1 MISKKRSLLSLAIA
15 SAFTLTACGGSNSP
29 SDPRLS
35 VPVEEE
41 PTDQE
46 LFCTTES
53 TVFAVT
59 EFVPVDGATDVQLN
73 ASARVTFN
81 ANIDPDSIDGNLL
94 LTQDGNTVLVE
105 ASASEKSVVID
116 PVDNLA
122 AGTDFVITAT
132 EGLRADCSEY
142 ETEKYLGAETSAAFT
157 SAGEDD
163 LDTTPPQVTAT
174 SPEDGEILSAT
185 DSNILVEFDE
195 AIDTD
200 SVTDS
205 SFVVTELDE
214 DGSTI
219 GTVEGVINAV
229 GNSIE
234 FDPTEELNGQSYYT
248 VTVSTDVTDLA
259 GNGLE
264 TATTFTFRTGGL
276 VVLLNDD
283 LVSQIPVLGDTLNTL
298 GGTLLSPLEFGD
310 SDSGLDSLDNAL
322 LLEIPLVDTLTDAL
336 GGLDGFE
343 APTNLVNGTEFIDAT
358 SAAIAVCDP
367 KSITTESPAADCTV
381 GLDLGLDLTQLA
393 TLADAF
399 TGGDVDA
406 VPELVQDLA
415 SALTSGDFDSL
426 PASLAEILN
435 ANEIFNLGD
444 GLGVDLVVLEDDG
457 LPVPAQLED
466 ALGELLNTLGQIPVL
481 GTLLDQT
488 DALPLADVGL
498 LEGELL
504 GVDLGGLA
512 SVSVLSGT
520 EQLIG
525 ENGVLNLGGAL
536 FDTLLEM
543 VPFDLGGDSPLNP
556 DDLPLLGDLL
566 SLLDMSNL
574 DDLGLADTLFDALS
588 GLDLTE
594 GDLPLVGDLLSLLDP
609 DSLEGIGAATA
620 LLEPVTDLLSLSDG
634 MNPEDLP
641 VVGELLSLLDPSSLG
656 ELDGLTD
663 LLEPL
668 TSLLELPTDSLPLD
682 DLPLIG
688 EILSQLDPANLGNG
702 DALAVVGEVLSLLDP
717 ANLGNTDALAG
728 IPVLGDLI
736 TQLTQLTDGADT
748 GLDQLPLVSDL
759 VELLQGGG
767 DMIPETGTPL
777 DQLTGLLDLA
787 NLASL
792 LDPDSLADVLDPEA
806 LTTLPVLGEILD
818 GLVNGLL
825 GGLASAA

>member
-1 MISKKRSLLSLAIA
+1 MTTKNRSLLSLAIA
-15 SAFTLTACGGSNSP
+15 SAVTLTACGGGSSNP
-29 SDPRLS
+29 SDPRLN
-35 VPVEEE
+35 VPNE
-41 PTDQE
+41 PEITDQE

-59 EFVPVDGATDVQLN
+59 EFIPVDGATDVQLN

-94 LTQDGNTVLVE
+94 LTQGGNTVPFAAT
-105 ASASEKSVVID
+105 ASGKAVVID
-116 PVDNLA
+116 PNDNLA
-122 AGTDFVITAT
+122 AGTDFVVTAT
-132 EGLRADCSEY
+132 DGLRADCSEY
-142 ETEKYLGAETSAAFT
+142 ETEKYLGAETTAAFT
-157 SAGEDD
+157 TAGTNN

-174 SPEDGEILSAT
+174 SPEDGEILNAT
-185 DSNILVEFDE
+185 DANILVEFDE
-195 AIDTD
+195 AIDPG
-200 SVTDS
+200 SVTAS

-219 GTVEGVINAV
+219 GTVEGVINPV

-234 FDPTEELNGQSYYT
+234 FDPTEDFNGQSYYT
-248 VTVSTDVTDLA
+248 VTVTTAVTDLA
-259 GNGLE
+259 GNSLE
-264 TATTFTFRTGGL
+264 NPTTFTFRTGGL

-283 LVSQIPVLGDTLNTL
+283 LLSQIPVLGDTLNTL

-310 SDSGLDSLDNAL
+310 ADSGLDSLDNAL
-322 LLEIPLVDTLTDAL
+322 LLQIPLVDTLTDAL
-336 GGLDGFE
+336 GGLGGFE
-343 APTNLVNGTEFIDAT
+343 APTTIVNGTEFLDAT

-367 KSITTESPAADCTV
+367 KSITTASPDADCTV
-381 GLDLGLDLTQLA
+381 GLDLGLDVTQLA

-399 TGGDVDA
+399 TGGDVDQI
-406 VPELVQDLA
+406 PELVQSLA
-415 SALTSGDFDSL
+415 LALTNGDFDSL
-426 PASLAEILN
+426 PGSLADILN

-444 GLGVDLVVLEDDG
+444 GLGVDLAIVEDDG

-488 DALPLADVGL
+488 DGLPLADVGL
-498 LEGELL
+498 LEGELV
-504 GVDLGGLA
+504 GIDLGGLA
-512 SVSVLSGT
+512 SVSVLGGT
-520 EQLIG
+520 AQIIG

-536 FDTLLEM
+536 FTTLLEM
-543 VPFDLGGDSPLNP
+543 APFELGGDIPLSP

-574 DDLGLADTLFDALS
+574 EGLGIADTLFDALS
-588 GLDLTE
+588 GLDLAG
-594 GDLPLVGDLLSLLDP
+594 GDLPLVGDLLALLDP
-609 DSLEGIGAATA
+609 GSLEGIGAATA
-620 LLEPVTDLLSLSDG
+620 LLEPVTELLSGG

-641 VVGELLSLLDPSSLG
+641 VVGELLSLLDPSNLDG
-656 ELDGLTD
+656 LDGLTG

-668 TSLLELPTDSLPLD
+668 TSLLQLPTDSLPLD

-736 TQLTQLTDGADT
+736 TQLTQLTGGADT
-748 GLDQLPLVSDL
+748 GLDQLPLVGDL
-759 VELLQGGG
+759 VALLQGGG
-767 DMIPETGTPL
+767 DLIPESGTPL

-787 NLASL
+787 SLSSL
-792 LDPDSLADVLDPEA
+792 LNPDNLTDVLDPET
-806 LTTLPVLGEILD
+806 LTSLPVLGDILD
-818 GLVNGLL
+818 GLLGGLL
-825 GGLASAA
+825 GGLASA